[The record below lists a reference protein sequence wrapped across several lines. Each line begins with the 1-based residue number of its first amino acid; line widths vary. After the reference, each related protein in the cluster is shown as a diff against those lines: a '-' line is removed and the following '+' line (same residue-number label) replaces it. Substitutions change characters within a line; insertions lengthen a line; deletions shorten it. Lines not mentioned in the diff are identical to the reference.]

1 MDTTGTPS
9 DLSNIRIPT
18 NDRKKVTKKDI
29 YTRYS
34 FKTKFSSDEEEEN
47 YAKTV
52 QKKCTKC
59 GKTKYLNE
67 FNGNTSSDA
76 HFNKDGYLL
85 RRPECKD
92 CTKEATAGKNLA
104 KKFAKEEGIPYKAPP
119 GTKCLLCDKEGT
131 RNNPIVFDHCHIRK
145 KFRGY
150 LCNSCNRSLGVL
162 GDSVEGLL
170 KSLNYLNVSE
180 NKTIIQTSDTK
191 KLVIIPE

>member
-18 NDRKKVTKKDI
+18 NDRKEVTKEDN
-29 YTRYS
+29 YTRYK
-34 FKTKFSSDEEEEN
+34 FKAKFSSAEEEEN

-52 QKKCTKC
+52 QKKCKKC

-67 FNGNTSSDA
+67 FNGNTSGTDP
-76 HFNKDGYLL
+76 FDKQGYRL

-92 CTKEATAGKNLA
+92 CTKEATAGKALA
-104 KKFAKEEGIPYKAPP
+104 KKIAKEEDIPYKAPP
-119 GTKCLLCDKEGT
+119 GSKCPICDKEET
-131 RNNPIVFDHCHIRK
+131 LVFDHCHIRK

-150 LCNSCNRSLGVL
+150 LCNSCNRSLGVH
-162 GDSVEGLL
+162 GDSVERLL
-170 KSLNYLNVSE
+170 KTLNYLNVSE
-180 NKTIIQTSDTK
+180 KKTIIQTSDTK